1 MRRRAQKFVTRR
13 SHHDSRLLDTY
24 VGYVNYEDTNVQS
37 AMLTANGLMSIGSGN
52 EFILNH
58 GGWVKK
64 AESWTKFSVISS
76 FAMVVAVSRCHSQKL
91 VFAPEKALEAMQNFL
106 SSEKEEEQAG
116 GLFGYAICAMSS
128 VGVVSEGNGQE
139 ANADADQVARM
150 RRVVRENGDKEM
162 LLHACALSLGLL
174 FCGSYDQGL
183 TDELFALIGV
193 GVSLESHTQ
202 EKPFAGM
209 AAGIAI
215 GLVNCG
221 RRRRGV

>member
-1 MRRRAQKFVTRR
+1 M
-13 SHHDSRLLDTY
+13 
-24 VGYVNYEDTNVQS
+24 
-37 AMLTANGLMSIGSGN
+37 
-52 EFILNH
+52 
-58 GGWVKK
+58 
-64 AESWTKFSVISS
+64 
-76 FAMVVAVSRCHSQKL
+76 
-91 VFAPEKALEAMQNFL
+91 FAPEKALEAMQNFL

-116 GLFGYAICAMSS
+116 GLFGYAICTMSS
-128 VGVVSEGNGQE
+128 VAFLPRNDVQE
-139 ANADADQVARM
+139 SNADVEQVARM

-193 GVSLESHTQ
+193 ATFSSSHTQ

-215 GLVNCG
+215 GLINCG
-221 RRRRGV
+221 RCKWKG

>member
-1 MRRRAQKFVTRR
+1 M
-13 SHHDSRLLDTY
+13 
-24 VGYVNYEDTNVQS
+24 
-37 AMLTANGLMSIGSGN
+37 
-52 EFILNH
+52 
-58 GGWVKK
+58 
-64 AESWTKFSVISS
+64 
-76 FAMVVAVSRCHSQKL
+76 
-91 VFAPEKALEAMQNFL
+91 FAPEKALEAMQNFL

-128 VGVVSEGNGQE
+128 VAFLPGNDVQE
-139 ANADADQVARM
+139 SNADVEQVARM

-193 GVSLESHTQ
+193 ATFSSSHTQ

-215 GLVNCG
+215 GLINCG
-221 RRRRGV
+221 RCEWKG